1 MKQLFILFLFLAIYS
16 INCTLLEC
24 ELETDLTKCFDHKV
38 EDVENFSCHRCN
50 YDLSA
55 LRGIIDEDDEETLYP
70 DNCRSYPDTKE
81 KQDIFWKLTK
91 GNAKEE
97 GSFLFPFE
105 KYDEYYALNP
115 KKEFFDKNETL
126 EVAFQKLSKEDMRII
141 RSKNTCTYKLL
152 GKVYEA
158 KKLVNIEDN
167 SECFGT
173 YQFPEHVD
181 LVNCGHAS
189 ISFNISGSNQTFKS
203 CFYIPDN
210 HFAAKN
216 ISK

>member
-16 INCTLLEC
+16 LNCTLLEC
-24 ELETDLTKCFDHKV
+24 ELETDLTKCFAYKV

-50 YDLSA
+50 YDWSA

-70 DNCRSYPDTKE
+70 DNCRSYSDTKE

-115 KKEFFDKNETL
+115 KKNFLTKM
-126 EVAFQKLSKEDMRII
+126 KLWKS
-141 RSKNTCTYKLL
+141 RSKNFR
-152 GKVYEA
+152 
-158 KKLVNIEDN
+158 KKIWE
-167 SECFGT
+167 
-173 YQFPEHVD
+173 
-181 LVNCGHAS
+181 
-189 ISFNISGSNQTFKS
+189 
-203 CFYIPDN
+203 
-210 HFAAKN
+210 
-216 ISK
+216 